1 MKEIESKTSAKIITD
16 TFVRIFLIFSLLI
29 TIIVSGI
36 VAFTSLQIRKSEG
49 AALLNSVQTAATNG
63 QVNWDEFKLDSEKDE
78 KATFV
83 RLTSPSGQKR
93 RESRNNKFFKITKIL
108 GKF

>member
-36 VAFTSLQIRKSEG
+36 VAFTSLQIRKSE
-49 AALLNSVQTAATNG
+49 
-63 QVNWDEFKLDSEKDE
+63 ERHF
-78 KATFV
+78 
-83 RLTSPSGQKR
+83 
-93 RESRNNKFFKITKIL
+93 
-108 GKF
+108 

>member
-49 AALLNSVQTAATNG
+49 SGTFKFRSNG
-63 QVNWDEFKLDSEKDE
+63 SN
-78 KATFV
+78 
-83 RLTSPSGQKR
+83 
-93 RESRNNKFFKITKIL
+93 
-108 GKF
+108 

>member
-63 QVNWDEFKLDSEKDE
+63 QVNWDELKKTKKLHLFDLQVLQVKEKRVKE
-78 KATFV
+78 QQIF
-83 RLTSPSGQKR
+83 
-93 RESRNNKFFKITKIL
+93 
-108 GKF
+108 

>member
-36 VAFTSLQIRKSEG
+36 VLIVPLLLQVF
-49 AALLNSVQTAATNG
+49 L
-63 QVNWDEFKLDSEKDE
+63 
-78 KATFV
+78 
-83 RLTSPSGQKR
+83 
-93 RESRNNKFFKITKIL
+93 
-108 GKF
+108 